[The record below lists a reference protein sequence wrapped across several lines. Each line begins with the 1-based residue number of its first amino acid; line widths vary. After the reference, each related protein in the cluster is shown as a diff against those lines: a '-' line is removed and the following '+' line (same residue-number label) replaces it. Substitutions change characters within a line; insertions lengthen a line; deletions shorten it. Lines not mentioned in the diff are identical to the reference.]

1 MANFSYCLLVWMFS
15 NAVSLKKIEGLQK
28 RALRFLYKSY
38 NTSYEDLLL
47 KSGFSSM
54 NVKRL
59 RALCIEIFKTLNN
72 LNPSFMKEIFSLRQ
86 TNRPVWEKYKL
97 NLDIP
102 SYNQVTFG
110 RKASTFFGP
119 KTSKSPLSYKIC
131 RKSCVI

>member
-1 MANFSYCLLVWMFS
+1 
-15 NAVSLKKIEGLQK
+15 
-28 RALRFLYKSY
+28 
-38 NTSYEDLLL
+38 
-47 KSGFSSM
+47 
-54 NVKRL
+54 
-59 RALCIEIFKTLNN
+59 
-72 LNPSFMKEIFSLRQ
+72 MKEIFSFSQ
-86 TNRPVWEKYKL
+86 KNRAVREKYKL